1 MTTVNLDLPEELQQ
15 FVNGQAEAGR
25 FDGPAAYI
33 QALIERAKN
42 GKERL
47 EALLIEGLES
57 GDPIRLDA
65 DEWSRIRRDVEQRLS
80 NG

>member
-1 MTTVNLDLPEELQQ
+1 MATLNLNLPEALQQ
-15 FVNGQAEAGR
+15 FVNGQAQAGQ

-47 EALLIEGLES
+47 DALLIEGLDS
-57 GDPIRLDA
+57 GDTIRLDA
-65 DEWSRIRRDVEQRLS
+65 DEWKRIRKDVEDRLS